1 VDVGAIPLDRDAV
14 LRGRVRDEE
23 RKGEA
28 GLTSPQV
35 TTQFLMTMSWEFQ
48 LSKPSVLT
56 VLYWEEDVA
65 FMSRLVI
72 VMFDEYATKV
82 CL

>member
-1 VDVGAIPLDRDAV
+1 
-14 LRGRVRDEE
+14 
-23 RKGEA
+23 
-28 GLTSPQV
+28 
-35 TTQFLMTMSWEFQ
+35 
-48 LSKPSVLT
+48 VLT